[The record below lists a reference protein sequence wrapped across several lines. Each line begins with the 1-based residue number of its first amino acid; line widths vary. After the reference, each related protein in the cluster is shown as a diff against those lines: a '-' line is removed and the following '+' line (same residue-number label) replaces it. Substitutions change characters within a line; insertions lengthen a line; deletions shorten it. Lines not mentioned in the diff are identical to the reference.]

1 MVANETNEI
10 NNPNATRF
18 YCFGSILF
26 PLWQRRGVE
35 GGWQRNGWGVKEC
48 EEKRLTVLRLGIM
61 KRLFINTCFEW
72 REDAEMEVGLF

>member
-1 MVANETNEI
+1 MAEEWV
-10 NNPNATRF
+10 
-18 YCFGSILF
+18 G
-26 PLWQRRGVE
+26 
-35 GGWQRNGWGVKEC
+35 GVKEC